1 MNPACCAD
9 WFAALGAGLENE
21 LGAEFQ
27 HASQV
32 SGADLEHVGAAEVVS
47 ELRVVGSRQLTR
59 SWDTG
64 PGIAGQACVRMA
76 ANAVAVAFMYNG
88 WRSDCES
95 VLSQCCFWEFA

>member
-32 SGADLEHVGAAEVVS
+32 SGADLDHVEAAGVVS
-47 ELRVVGSRQLTR
+47 ELRVVGSRLLTR
-59 SWDTG
+59 SWDSG
-64 PGIAGQACVRMA
+64 LGIAGQVSVRMA
-76 ANAVAVAFMYNG
+76 ANAVADAGVVAVAGAFMHG
-88 WRSDCES
+88 DGRSGCE
-95 VLSQCCFWEFA
+95 